1 MGTMFIILFISLIFS
16 YRRNAKEK
24 NLEWSATQ
32 ELSSISKIF
41 GYAAT
46 TSISKMV
53 ENGWVPPPDQRFSKL
68 KNRKVRMHWSVGY
81 LKKLELSQPPIDV

>member
-1 MGTMFIILFISLIFS
+1 MRHFKLPDYVKSLPD
-16 YRRNAKEK
+16 NALLCSDE
-24 NLEWSATQ
+24 
-32 ELSSISKIF
+32 ISKIF

-53 ENGWVPPPDQRFSKL
+53 EKGWVPPPDQRFSKL

-81 LKKLELSQPPIDV
+81 LKKLELSQPPIDI